1 MCRAK
6 RRATVYFAPQL
17 TSHAALPDSS
27 GSPWA
32 IDALIKDSGA
42 SHFIDHGLNEIYCRI
57 AEQMERD
64 SWPPDVPVPQ
74 IPPPGGTAFPLFRA
88 VELTE
93 ETCIAGQNR
102 FAWPLEQIKQL
113 WQTAKAPK
121 FAFYSSSALH
131 AALQKA
137 MVSNSSES
145 GIPTHKIAALEAY
158 DAMLSDFLA
167 SVLKNT
173 MQNTLILLK
182 GDHGQ
187 HSGPETVE
195 FDVQVEHRM
204 PWGRLLVPSRL
215 VPNAG
220 RLRTNAERLVS
231 PFDLHAT
238 LQAAL
243 LRDSRIG
250 QRAQPEEVQATA
262 SNAPIDL
269 LMTEVP
275 ALRTCREAR
284 IPTWLCPC
292 QHERLASGDASY
304 GPFGVP
310 RSDQIESKERLRKK
324 LTRSRAKRDCA
335 RRPPTLVSSRCS
347 TR

>member
-1 MCRAK
+1 MHCGTEPVCLASRADQT
-6 RRATVYFAPQL
+6 AMADGQ
-17 TSHAALPDSS
+17 
-27 GSPWA
+27 GSEVR
-32 IDALIKDSGA
+32 LLQFQCS
-42 SHFIDHGLNEIYCRI
+42 
-57 AEQMERD
+57 
-64 SWPPDVPVPQ
+64 
-74 IPPPGGTAFPLFRA
+74 
-88 VELTE
+88 
-93 ETCIAGQNR
+93 TCR
-102 FAWPLEQIKQL
+102 FA
-113 WQTAKAPK
+113 
-121 FAFYSSSALH
+121 
-131 AALQKA
+131 KA

-145 GIPTHKIAALEAY
+145 GIPTHKSAALEAY

-220 RLRTNAERLVS
+220 RLLTNAGRLVS

-284 IPTWLCPC
+284 IPDWLCPC

-310 RSDQIESKERLRKK
+310 RPDQIESKEILRKKAARLRLRKK
-324 LTRSRAKRDCA
+324 A
-335 RRPPTLVSSRCS
+335 REKA
-347 TR
+347 